1 MFKMKNLLSLIILFF
16 YLSTTSVLS
25 QSSNKN
31 KMSKADKAFMMQ
43 NYHEAEKLYKSEY
56 AKEKNRAKKA
66 ELIFLQAECA
76 RNIGTPIYLKKAS
89 SMYKRSIKAKYPHA
103 EVYLRYAQ
111 VLQKQE
117 NFIEAITQY
126 EKYRLMKPNDNR
138 SDKGIESCNFAIN
151 AIKFPSRYKISP
163 FQHNTNQKNIHLV
176 MQVEIMMSY
185 FSHLLEMELLV
196 RLKTALVVILLLIY
210 FGQSMI
216 RTEKDGQNQLLLRN
230 Q

>member
-1 MFKMKNLLSLIILFF
+1 
-16 YLSTTSVLS
+16 
-25 QSSNKN
+25 
-31 KMSKADKAFMMQ
+31 
-43 NYHEAEKLYKSEY
+43 
-56 AKEKNRAKKA
+56 
-66 ELIFLQAECA
+66 
-76 RNIGTPIYLKKAS
+76 
-89 SMYKRSIKAKYPHA
+89 MYKRSIKAKYPHA

-126 EKYRLMKPNDNR
+126 EKYKLMKPNDNR

-151 AIKFPSRYKISP
+151 AIKFPPDIKYLLFSIIPIRR
-163 FQHNTNQKNIHLV
+163 NILLV